1 MGRLRL
7 KAGNDLLKSQSVG
20 AGCRHRP
27 SNSLSKMRVGGGA
40 GEAPA

>member
-7 KAGNDLLKSQSVG
+7 KAGNDLLKSVG